1 MEVLPYF
8 KTEYDSRHDPALAAL
23 DQAASSCEIAA
34 QRLRASTAV
43 PFSQL
48 DFEAEHP
55 GWSFSAHVTPSGR
68 SSSPK
73 SALKAEPSLK
83 PSAST
88 HSTQGSRKKRGR
100 PRKTLS
106 PEQNQVEPKAD
117 LRERKKGKSGRPS
130 GFPGQD
136 SPNYRASSKT
146 TSPNGA
152 NRPTAPVQ
160 SPIATYNQYGLSNPP
175 SPSRSTQTDGI
186 TQAQSRTTDG
196 VEAAIAKSHRDV
208 HAIRLPAAESEEESL
223 RSLYQR
229 SVSRVIESLTRDYEE
244 LYPGLDGP
252 ALCEEVSQAR
262 I

>member
-1 MEVLPYF
+1 MLPYF
-8 KTEYDSRHDPALAAL
+8 KTEYDARHDRALAAL

-34 QRLRASTAV
+34 QRLRASTTV

-73 SALKAEPSLK
+73 PALKAEPSLRT
-83 PSAST
+83 STSST
-88 HSTQGSRKKRGR
+88 HCTQGSRKKRGR
-100 PRKTLS
+100 PRKTRS
-106 PEQNQVEPKAD
+106 PEQNQVESKAD
-117 LRERKKGKSGRPS
+117 VRERKKGKSGRLS

-136 SPNYRASSKT
+136 FPNYQASSQT
-146 TSPNGA
+146 TSPDRAGH
-152 NRPTAPVQ
+152 PTGPAQ
-160 SPIATYNQYGLSNPP
+160 SPILTYNPNGLSNPP
-175 SPSRSTQTDGI
+175 SPSRFTQTEGI

-196 VEAAIAKSHRDV
+196 VESAIAKSHRDV
-208 HAIRLPAAESEEESL
+208 HASRLPAPQSEEESL

-229 SVSRVIESLTRDYEE
+229 SVTRVIKSLTRDYQE